1 MINPELSHRIARV
14 SEIMMNNGM
23 TFENK
28 RKLYK
33 ILNKINSFDNL
44 PDVYKSMILRAEDDI
59 QKQNSNDFLKAAVQ
73 SAFEIALKTDVSKIK
88 FNWNCKDSEKNGT
101 GPGSCK
107 DATDSNTK
115 SKNTTKNPKSSS
127 KPVKVGTYAKI
138 YANKSPKPF
147 PNQLYI
153 VRM

>member
-59 QKQNSNDFLKAAVQ
+59 QKQNSNDFLKAAV
-73 SAFEIALKTDVSKIK
+73 
-88 FNWNCKDSEKNGT
+88 
-101 GPGSCK
+101 
-107 DATDSNTK
+107 
-115 SKNTTKNPKSSS
+115 
-127 KPVKVGTYAKI
+127 
-138 YANKSPKPF
+138 
-147 PNQLYI
+147 
-153 VRM
+153 